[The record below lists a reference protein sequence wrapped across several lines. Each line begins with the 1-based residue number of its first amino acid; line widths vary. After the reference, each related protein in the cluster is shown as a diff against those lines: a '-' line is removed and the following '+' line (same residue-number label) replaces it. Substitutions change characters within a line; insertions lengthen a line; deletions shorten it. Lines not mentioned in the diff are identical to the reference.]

1 MCGIAGVFGIENFPE
16 GEAQSAALKM
26 VEAMSHRGPN
36 SKGTWSDNKNLSLG
50 HSRLCIFD
58 TESSE
63 ANQPLI
69 DKPTGDALVFNGE
82 IYNFRSLRAELQ
94 ISKEC
99 NHTFKTSGDSEVL
112 FAALRAWGLDKTLH
126 KLDGMFAF
134 AWWSAAEEKLS
145 MARDRFGIKPLYWSS
160 ENEKGAILFASEVRS
175 LLASGYI
182 ARRVN
187 KDALTDYLRYSTV
200 HAPATIVQ
208 DINLLEAGC
217 AIEIQ
222 DESTEVFR
230 WWNTA
235 AESQKAKRNLSPE
248 IDSNAIAK
256 DIRETLTSS
265 VEARMQSDVPIGAFL
280 SGGIDSTAIVG
291 LMSEISEKPIDTF
304 TVSID
309 DASLD
314 ESQFA
319 RTVSEKFHTQHH
331 EIHLTTDDVL
341 NKVPA
346 ALEAMDH
353 PSFDGL
359 NTYIVS
365 GTTHE
370 AGVTVALSGLG
381 SDEIFAG
388 YPVVDRSVQ
397 LMKHQWIASWPRGLR
412 RLVGMS
418 YQTLFP
424 GEGSRKRAE
433 ILAGNY
439 FALEHTYPLSR
450 QLFLDSD
457 VKQILGSKTLANNA
471 VFEWI
476 TDSFRPGKEAFALP
490 FLSKVS
496 LAELHTYLGHTLLR
510 DTDMFSMAHS
520 LEVRTPFLDHNLV
533 TKVLALPDSLKPPRS
548 SSHPPK
554 SLLVKAL
561 DGIVSEDISMREK
574 QGFVLPWDAW
584 LKGPLDQIYSE
595 GIDAL
600 ASSELIQE
608 RALQKILSSST
619 WSRKWSLSVLG
630 YYLKRHGLR

>member
-94 ISKEC
+94 ASKES

-112 FAALRAWGLDKTLH
+112 FAALRAWGLDQTLH

-319 RTVSEKFHTQHH
+319 RKVSEKFHTQHH

-388 YPVVDRSVQ
+388 YPVFDRSVQ

-476 TDSFRPGKEAFALP
+476 TDSFRPGTEAFALP

-520 LEVRTPFLDHNLV
+520 LEVRTPFLDHKLV
-533 TKVLALPDSLKPPRS
+533 TKVLALPDNLKPPRS

-574 QGFVLPWDAW
+574 QGFVLPWDVW

-600 ASSELIQE
+600 ASSELIHE

>member
-26 VEAMSHRGPN
+26 VDAMSHRGPN
-36 SKGTWSDNKNLSLG
+36 TKGTWSDNKNLSLG
-50 HSRLCIFD
+50 HARLSIFD

-63 ANQPLI
+63 ANQPLL

-82 IYNFRSLRAELQ
+82 IYNFRSIRAELQ
-94 ISKEC
+94 ASKDSD
-99 NHTFKTSGDSEVL
+99 HTFKSSGDSEVL
-112 FAALRAWGLDKTLH
+112 FAALRAWGLDTTLH

-134 AWWSAAEEKLS
+134 AWWNAAEEKLS

-160 ENEKGAILFASEVRS
+160 ENEKGAILFASELRS

-187 KDALTDYLRYSTV
+187 KDAFTDYLRYSTV
-200 HAPATIVQ
+200 HAPDTIVK
-208 DINLLEAGC
+208 DIKLLEAGC

-235 AESQKAKRNLSPE
+235 SEAQKEKRRHSQTN
-248 IDSNAIAK
+248 DSNAIVK
-256 DIRETLTSS
+256 DLRETLTSS

-291 LMSEISEKPIDTF
+291 LMSEISEEPINTF
-304 TVSID
+304 TVAID

-314 ESQFA
+314 ESQIA
-319 RTVSEKFHTQHH
+319 RKVSEKFKTQHH
-331 EIHLTTDDVL
+331 EIHLTTDDIL
-341 NKVPA
+341 EKVPS
-346 ALEAMDH
+346 ALAAMDH

-365 GTTHE
+365 GATHD
-370 AGVTVALSGLG
+370 AGITVALSGLG

-388 YPVVDRSVQ
+388 YPVFDRSVQ

-418 YQTLFP
+418 YHTFFP

-450 QLFLDSD
+450 QLFLDAD
-457 VKQILGSKTLANNA
+457 VKQILGSKSLANNA

-476 TDSFRPGKEAFALP
+476 TDALRPGTDAFSLP

-520 LEVRTPFLDHNLV
+520 LEVRTPFLDHKLV

-548 SSHPPK
+548 ESHPPK

-574 QGFVLPWDAW
+574 QGFVLPWDTW

-600 ASSELIQE
+600 ASSELIHE
-608 RALQKILSSST
+608 RGLNKILSSST

-630 YYLKRHGLR
+630 YYIKRHGLK

>member
-1 MCGIAGVFGIENFPE
+1 MCGIAGVFGLDNFPD
-16 GEAQSAALKM
+16 GEAQTVSSKM
-26 VEAMSHRGPN
+26 VDAMLHRGPN
-36 SKGTWSDNKNLSLG
+36 SQGFWSDNKNISLG

-58 TESSE
+58 TKSSE
-63 ANQPLI
+63 ANQPLV
-69 DKPTGDALVFNGE
+69 DKSSGDALVFNGE
-82 IYNFRSLRAELQ
+82 IYNFLSLRAELLA
-94 ISKEC
+94 SNEC
-99 NHTFKTSGDSEVL
+99 KHEFKTEGDSEVL
-112 FAALRAWGLDKTLH
+112 FAALRFWGLDKTLH
-126 KLDGMFAF
+126 KLDGLFAF
-134 AWWSAAEEKLS
+134 AWWNEDAEKLTL
-145 MARDRFGIKPLYWSS
+145 ARDRFGIKPLYWSS

-175 LLASGYI
+175 LLASGCI

-200 HAPATIVQ
+200 HAPATIVEG
-208 DINLLEAGC
+208 IKLLEAGC

-222 DESTEVFR
+222 DESIDVFR

-235 AESQKAKRNLSPE
+235 AEAQKAKRNISMTN
-248 IDSNAIAK
+248 DSKMIEK
-256 DIRETLTSS
+256 DIRGTLTAS

-291 LMSEISEKPIDTF
+291 LMSEISETPIDTF
-304 TVSID
+304 TVAID
-309 DASLD
+309 NASLD

-319 RTVSEKFHTQHH
+319 RKVSKKFHTQHH

-341 NKVPA
+341 EKVPA

-365 GTTHE
+365 GATHE
-370 AGVTVALSGLG
+370 AGITVALSGLG

-388 YPVVDRSVQ
+388 YPVFDRSVQ

-412 RLVGMS
+412 RLLGMS
-418 YQTLFP
+418 YQTLVP

-433 ILAGNY
+433 ILASNY
-439 FALEHTYPLSR
+439 FDLEHTYPLSR
-450 QLFLDSD
+450 QLFLDTD
-457 VKQILGSKTLANNA
+457 VKKLRGSKTLANNA

-476 TDSFRPGKEAFALP
+476 TESLRPPKDAFSLP

-520 LEVRTPFLDHNLV
+520 LEVRTPFLDHKLV
-533 TKVLALPDSLKPPRS
+533 TKVLALPDHFKPPRS
-548 SSHPPK
+548 TSNPPK

-561 DGIVSEDISMREK
+561 DGIVSDDISMREK

-584 LKGPLDQIYSE
+584 LKGPLDQIYSD
-595 GIDAL
+595 GIEAL

-608 RALQKILSSST
+608 RALHRILSSST

-630 YYLKRHGLR
+630 NYIKRHGLV

>member
-58 TESSE
+58 TESAE

-94 ISKEC
+94 TSKEC

-112 FAALRAWGLDKTLH
+112 FAALRAWGLDQTLH

-160 ENEKGAILFASEVRS
+160 ENEKGAIFFASEVRS
-175 LLASGYI
+175 LLASGHI

-200 HAPATIVQ
+200 HAPATIVK

-365 GTTHE
+365 GATHE

-388 YPVVDRSVQ
+388 YPVFDRSVQ

-533 TKVLALPDSLKPPRS
+533 TKVLALPDNLKPPRS

>member
-16 GEAQSAALKM
+16 GESQSAALKM

-36 SKGTWSDNKNLSLG
+36 SKGTWSDNKNVSLG

-58 TESSE
+58 TESAE
-63 ANQPLI
+63 ANQPLL
-69 DKPTGDALVFNGE
+69 DKPSGDALVFNGE
-82 IYNFRSLRAELQ
+82 IYNFRALRAELKA
-94 ISKEC
+94 S
-99 NHTFKTSGDSEVL
+99 NDSDHTFKSSGDSEVL

-134 AWWSAAEEKLS
+134 AWWNAAEEKLS

-187 KDALTDYLRYSTV
+187 KAALTDYLRYSTV
-200 HAPATIVQ
+200 HAPDTIVQ
-208 DINLLEAGC
+208 DIKLLEAGC

-222 DESTEVFR
+222 DETTEIFR

-235 AESQKAKRNLSPE
+235 TETQKAKQTLSPAN
-248 IDSNAIAK
+248 DLNAITK
-256 DIRETLTSS
+256 DLRETLAFS

-291 LMSEISEKPIDTF
+291 LMSEISDEPINTF
-304 TVSID
+304 TVAID
-309 DASLD
+309 DVALD

-319 RTVSEKFHTQHH
+319 RQVSEKFKTQHH
-331 EIHLTTDDVL
+331 EIHLTTEDVL
-341 NKVPA
+341 EKVPS
-346 ALEAMDH
+346 ALAAMDH

-359 NTYIVS
+359 NSYIVS
-365 GTTHE
+365 GATRE
-370 AGVTVALSGLG
+370 AGITVALSGLG

-388 YPVVDRSVQ
+388 YPVFDRSVQ

-412 RLVGMS
+412 RLVGLS

-450 QLFLDSD
+450 QLFLDTD
-457 VKQILGSKTLANNA
+457 VKQILGTKNLAQNA
-471 VFEWI
+471 VFDWV
-476 TDSFRPGKEAFALP
+476 TDTFRPGKDAFSLP

-548 SSHPPK
+548 LSRPPK
-554 SLLVKAL
+554 SLLVKSL
-561 DGIVSEDISMREK
+561 EGLVSEDISMREK

-584 LKGPLDQIYSE
+584 IKGPLAQIYSE

-608 RALQKILSSST
+608 RALEKILSAST

-630 YYLKRHGLR
+630 YYIKRHGLR

>member
-16 GEAQSAALKM
+16 GEAHSVALKM
-26 VEAMSHRGPN
+26 VDAMSHRGPN

-58 TESSE
+58 TESLE

-69 DKPTGDALVFNGE
+69 DKPSGDALVFNGE

-94 ISKEC
+94 TSKEC
-99 NHTFKTSGDSEVL
+99 NHTFKTTGDSEVL
-112 FAALRAWGLDKTLH
+112 FAALRSWGLDRTLH

-134 AWWSAAEEKLS
+134 AWWNAAEEKLS
-145 MARDRFGIKPLYWSS
+145 LARDRFGIKPLYWSS

-175 LLASGYI
+175 LLASECI

-187 KDALTDYLRYSTV
+187 KNALTDYLRYSTV
-200 HAPATIVQ
+200 HAPDTIVK
-208 DINLLEAGC
+208 DIKLLEAGC

-222 DESTEVFR
+222 DESTDVFR

-235 AESQKAKRNLSPE
+235 TEAQKAKRDLSPAN
-248 IDSNAIAK
+248 DSDAIAK
-256 DIRETLTSS
+256 DLRETLTAS

-291 LMSEISEKPIDTF
+291 LMSEISDKPINTF
-304 TVSID
+304 TVAID

-314 ESQFA
+314 ESQIA
-319 RTVSEKFHTQHH
+319 RQVSEKFQTQHH

-341 NKVPA
+341 EKVPA
-346 ALEAMDH
+346 ALAAMDH

-365 GTTHE
+365 GATQE
-370 AGVTVALSGLG
+370 AGITVALSGLG

-388 YPVVDRSVQ
+388 YPVFDRSVQ
-397 LMKHQWIASWPRGLR
+397 LMKHQWIGSWPRGLR

-418 YQTLFP
+418 YHTLFP

-450 QLFLDSD
+450 QLFLDAD
-457 VKQILGSKTLANNA
+457 VKQILGSKSLANNA

-476 TDSFRPGKEAFALP
+476 TDSIRPGTDAFSLP

-510 DTDMFSMAHS
+510 DTDTFSMAHS
-520 LEVRTPFLDHNLV
+520 LEVRTPFLDHKLV
-533 TKVLALPDSLKPPRS
+533 TKVLALPDGLKPPRS
-548 SSHPPK
+548 ESQPPK
-554 SLLVKAL
+554 SLLVKSL
-561 DGIVSEDISMREK
+561 EGIVSEDISMREK

-600 ASSELIQE
+600 ASSELIQA
-608 RALQKILSSST
+608 RALQKILSTST

-630 YYLKRHGLR
+630 YYIKRHGLR

>member
-1 MCGIAGVFGIENFPE
+1 MNLQKFFGGGIPPLNHKR
-16 GEAQSAALKM
+16 QSA
-26 VEAMSHRGPN
+26 
-36 SKGTWSDNKNLSLG
+36 
-50 HSRLCIFD
+50 
-58 TESSE
+58 
-63 ANQPLI
+63 
-69 DKPTGDALVFNGE
+69 
-82 IYNFRSLRAELQ
+82 
-94 ISKEC
+94 
-99 NHTFKTSGDSEVL
+99 TSP
-112 FAALRAWGLDKTLH
+112 R
-126 KLDGMFAF
+126 
-134 AWWSAAEEKLS
+134 
-145 MARDRFGIKPLYWSS
+145 
-160 ENEKGAILFASEVRS
+160 
-175 LLASGYI
+175 
-182 ARRVN
+182 
-187 KDALTDYLRYSTV
+187 
-200 HAPATIVQ
+200 Q
-208 DINLLEAGC
+208 
-217 AIEIQ
+217 
-222 DESTEVFR
+222 
-230 WWNTA
+230 
-235 AESQKAKRNLSPE
+235 

-365 GTTHE
+365 GATHE

-388 YPVVDRSVQ
+388 YPVFDRSVQ

-476 TDSFRPGKEAFALP
+476 TDSFRPGTEAFALP

-533 TKVLALPDSLKPPRS
+533 TKVLALPDNLKPPRS